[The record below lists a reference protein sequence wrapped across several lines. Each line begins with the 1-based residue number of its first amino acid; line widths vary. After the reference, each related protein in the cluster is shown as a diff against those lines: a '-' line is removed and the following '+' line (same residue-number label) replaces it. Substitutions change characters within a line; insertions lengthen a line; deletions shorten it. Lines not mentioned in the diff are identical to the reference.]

1 MVAAAHSLAA
11 DSGQSLIGRKFGAYQ
26 VQSLL
31 GTGGMGEAYRARD
44 TRLSRDVAIKI
55 LPRLFVADP
64 ERRARFEREARV
76 LASLNHPHIGAI
88 YGLEDVDGISALV
101 LELVEGP
108 TLADR
113 VAKGPLPVRDA
124 LAIAAQIAE
133 ALEAAHEK
141 GIIHRDLKPA
151 NVVLG
156 GDGRVKVLDFGLA
169 KAVAGDSSSPDLSQS
184 PTITMGGTKDGV
196 ILGTAAYMSPEQA
209 CGTPAD
215 KRADIWAFG
224 CVLFELLTGRAAFG
238 GETTTEILAAIIERE
253 PRWAALPHTTPDGI
267 RRLLRRCL
275 EKDPMRRLRDI
286 GDARLDIAETLTV
299 PSQIAQS
306 PSSVRQWPT
315 RIAWTIAASGIAA
328 TIGMTV
334 LYFRGAPVRDVQ
346 PVRFTLAP
354 PKDTVLPSTAT
365 FAVSPDGRRLV
376 FQATRAGTSLLWVRS
391 LDALEAQ
398 SLPGTEGAGE
408 VIWSPDGRTV
418 AFVADGK
425 LKAIEVGSGST
436 RTLCDVEFP
445 TGVSWSPDG
454 ATLVF
459 ATRRRGLF
467 AVAAHGGVATPLANP
482 DASAEAP
489 MILPDGRHFV
499 YRSSSASV
507 AWLGVL
513 DSKDPPVRLFDA
525 DSEIQYVEP
534 GYLVFVRRGA
544 LMARRRMRRHWRAV
558 IRPFSRR
565 LETAS
570 SCIAGIVKMYRHG

>member
-1 MVAAAHSLAA
+1 MRPDPQRDVERICHEALALNAVAREAFVADACAGDTALRSEVESLLRQESKADGFLGQPALVAAAHSLAA
-11 DSGQSLIGRKFGAYQ
+11 DSGQSLLGRKFGAYQ

-113 VAKGPLPVRDA
+113 VAKGPPPVRDA

-286 GDARLDIAETLTV
+286 GDARLDIAEVL
-299 PSQIAQS
+299 SGAS
-306 PSSVRQWPT
+306 PASAAASLVAPKRFVRLSWS
-315 RIAWTIAASGIAA
+315 IAAVALLVA
-328 TIGMTV
+328 LVAIG
-334 LYFRGAPVRDVQ
+334 A
-346 PVRFTLAP
+346 
-354 PKDTVLPSTAT
+354 
-365 FAVSPDGRRLV
+365 
-376 FQATRAGTSLLWVRS
+376 
-391 LDALEAQ
+391 
-398 SLPGTEGAGE
+398 
-408 VIWSPDGRTV
+408 
-418 AFVADGK
+418 
-425 LKAIEVGSGST
+425 
-436 RTLCDVEFP
+436 
-445 TGVSWSPDG
+445 
-454 ATLVF
+454 
-459 ATRRRGLF
+459 
-467 AVAAHGGVATPLANP
+467 
-482 DASAEAP
+482 
-489 MILPDGRHFV
+489 
-499 YRSSSASV
+499 
-507 AWLGVL
+507 
-513 DSKDPPVRLFDA
+513 
-525 DSEIQYVEP
+525 
-534 GYLVFVRRGA
+534 
-544 LMARRRMRRHWRAV
+544 
-558 IRPFSRR
+558 
-565 LETAS
+565 
-570 SCIAGIVKMYRHG
+570 